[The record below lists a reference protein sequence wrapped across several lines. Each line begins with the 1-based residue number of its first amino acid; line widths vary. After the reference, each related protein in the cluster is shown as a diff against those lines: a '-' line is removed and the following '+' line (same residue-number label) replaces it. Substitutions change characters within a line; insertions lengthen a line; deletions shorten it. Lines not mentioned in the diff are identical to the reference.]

1 VARRDGTVE
10 TVGRYGT
17 IVGLGDDINVH
28 DVDVR
33 LEADEVLLLY
43 TDGVTEAG
51 PRRTPFGEAGLASVL
66 SGMGGHTPQAVV
78 DAVERAVV
86 AAQPG
91 DPRDDIA
98 LLAICPSTGVDAPGS
113 G

>member
-1 VARRDGTVE
+1 M
-10 TVGRYGT
+10 VGRYGT
-17 IVGLGDDINVH
+17 IVGMGPDINVH

-51 PRRTPFGEAGLASVL
+51 PRRTPFGEPGLVSVL
-66 SGMGGHTPQAVV
+66 TGMGGHSPQAIV

-98 LLAICPSTGVDAPGS
+98 LLAICPTGVDAPGS

>member
-1 VARRDGTVE
+1 MM
-10 TVGRYGT
+10 
-17 IVGLGDDINVH
+17 GLRPDLDVH

-33 LEADEVLLLY
+33 LEVGEVLLLY

-51 PRRTPFGEAGLASVL
+51 PRSTPFGESGLVSVLAGLAGAS
-66 SGMGGHTPQAVV
+66 PQAVV
-78 DAVERAVV
+78 DAVERAVI
-86 AAQPG
+86 AALPG

-98 LLAICPSTGVDAPGS
+98 LLAISPTAGVDAPAS

>member
-1 VARRDGTVE
+1 MTSTCASRPS
-10 TVGRYGT
+10 
-17 IVGLGDDINVH
+17 
-28 DVDVR
+28 
-33 LEADEVLLLY
+33 EVLLLY

-51 PRRTPFGEAGLASVL
+51 PRRTPFGEPGLVGVL
-66 SGMGGHTPQAVV
+66 TGMGGQTPQAVV

-98 LLAICPSTGVDAPGS
+98 LLAICPTAGVATPDS

>member
-1 VARRDGTVE
+1 MPRSIWNGALSFAGID
-10 TVGRYGT
+10 
-17 IVGLGDDINVH
+17 VH
-28 DVDVR
+28 DVDLH
-33 LEADEVLLLY
+33 LEAGDVLLLY

-51 PRRTPFGEAGLASVL
+51 ARHAPFGEDGLVSVLTGLA
-66 SGMGGHTPQAVV
+66 GRTPQAVV
-78 DAVERAVV
+78 DAVEHAVV

-98 LLAICPSTGVDAPGS
+98 LLAICMSPESS

>member
-1 VARRDGTVE
+1 M
-10 TVGRYGT
+10 VGRYGT
-17 IVGLGDDINVH
+17 MAGLQPDIAVY

-33 LEADEVLLLY
+33 LEAEEVLLLY

-51 PRRTPFGEAGLASVL
+51 PRRTPFGEPGLVSVL
-66 SGMGGHTPQAVV
+66 SGMGGHSPQAVV

-98 LLAICPSTGVDAPGS
+98 LLAVCPGPSVDTPGS

>member
-1 VARRDGTVE
+1 MA
-10 TVGRYGT
+10 
-17 IVGLGDDINVH
+17 GLRADVDVH
-28 DVDVR
+28 DVDLR
-33 LEADEVLLLY
+33 LEPGEVLLLY

-51 PRRTPFGEAGLASVL
+51 PRRAPFGEHGLVSVLEGLA
-66 SGMGGHTPQAVV
+66 GQTPQAVV

-98 LLAICPSTGVDAPGS
+98 LLAICPTARVDAPRS

>member
-1 VARRDGTVE
+1 VVRRDGTVE
-10 TVGRYGT
+10 MVGHYGT
-17 IVGLGDDINVH
+17 MAGLQPDIAVH

-33 LEADEVLLLY
+33 LEAGEVLLLY

-51 PRRTPFGEAGLASVL
+51 PRRTPFGEPGLVSVL
-66 SGMGGHTPQAVV
+66 SGLGGHTPQAVV

-98 LLAICPSTGVDAPGS
+98 LLAICPSASVGTPGS